1 MELLRLT
8 SMAQILTV
16 WEFPPAV
23 AWNEYSMKQPP
34 KLDLLGVFNTL
45 ESGPEQSKIIELRD
59 FPRFIEKSL
68 DYPM

>member
-1 MELLRLT
+1 
-8 SMAQILTV
+8 MAQILTV